1 MIFQPGASGVG
12 IVLLYIDGVYQ
23 GTFSSTQIPT
33 SGKGLQELRIY
44 WTSGSSSTAL
54 YVDDL
59 ILEVY
64 HPLEEA

>member
-12 IVLLYIDGVYQ
+12 IVLVYVDGVYQ
-23 GTFSSTQIPT
+23 GTFPSTGIVT
-33 SGKGLQELRIY
+33 SGKGLQEVRIY
-44 WTSGSSSTAL
+44 WASGSTSTAL

-64 HPLEEA
+64 HPLEEV